1 MDGLKKEA
9 GDLAEELV
17 QWRRDFHRHPEIA
30 FEEKRT
36 SGKIAQYLKGIGLPV
51 TRPAE
56 TGVRGVLE
64 GLPGGRTVAL
74 RADMDALPL
83 TEEGEK
89 DYISRNPGAAHAC
102 GHDGHMAVL
111 MGAAELLRRR
121 RKEFRGNV
129 VLLFQP
135 SEERSPGGAV
145 RMVEDGVLEGV
156 DAIFGLHFWQPMA
169 TGTVGIVK
177 GPMMAQT
184 DDFRI
189 TIRGRGGHGAM
200 PHQAVDTILTAAQT
214 IVNMQSVVSRSVDPL
229 KPAVL
234 SFGTI
239 NGGTVYNIIPAEVN
253 LSGTVRT
260 LEPEVKTLVEA
271 RLRAVADETA
281 KTFGAEVSVDYIPGF
296 PPVVNHPQMVDLVL
310 QVARDNLGEDR
321 IREISPVMGGE
332 DFAYYLQQVP
342 GAFLFFGSGTG
353 CPWPHHHPRFDLDE
367 AALPEAAELM
377 ASIAL
382 EYLNT

>member
-1 MDGLKKEA
+1 MNGLKREA
-9 GDLAEELV
+9 NDLAEDLV
-17 QWRRDFHRHPEIA
+17 RWRRDFHRYPEIA

-36 SGKIAQYLKGIGLPV
+36 GREIARYLEDLEIPV

-56 TGVRGVLE
+56 TGVRGVLN
-64 GLPGGRTVAL
+64 GLLGGRTVAL

-83 TEEGEK
+83 TEEGDK

-121 RKEFRGNV
+121 RNEFKGTV
-129 VLLFQP
+129 VFLFQP

-145 RMVEDGVLEGV
+145 RMVEEGVLEGV
-156 DAIFGLHFWQPMA
+156 EAVFGLHFWQPMA
-169 TGTVGIVK
+169 TGTVGLVK
-177 GPMMAQT
+177 GAMMAQT

-189 TIRGRGGHGAM
+189 TIRGKGGHGAM
-200 PHQAVDTILTAAQT
+200 PHQAVDTILTAAQ
-214 IVNMQSVVSRSVDPL
+214 IVVNMQSVISRNVDPL

-239 NGGTVYNIIPAEVN
+239 KGGTVYNIIPAEVK

-260 LEPEVKTLVEA
+260 LEPEVKTLVET
-271 RLRAVADETA
+271 RLRAVAAETA
-281 KTFGAEVSVDYIPGF
+281 QTFGAEVEVDYFPGF

-310 QVARDNLGEDR
+310 RVVRDKLGEDR
-321 IREISPVMGGE
+321 IREINPVMGGE
-332 DFAYYLQQVP
+332 DFAYYLQKVP
-342 GAFLFFGSGTG
+342 GAFLFFGMGTG
-353 CPWPHHHPRFDLDE
+353 CPWPHHHPRFDMDE

-377 ASIAL
+377 ARIAL
-382 EYLNT
+382 EYLST

>member
-1 MDGLKKEA
+1 MDAIKKEA
-9 GDLAEELV
+9 NDLTKDLV
-17 QWRRDFHRHPEIA
+17 HWRRDFHRHPEIA

-36 SGKIAQYLKGIGLPV
+36 GGKIARYLEEIGIPV
-51 TRPAE
+51 TRPAA

-64 GLPGGRTVAL
+64 GLPGGKTVAL

-83 TEEGEK
+83 TEEGER

-121 RKEFRGNV
+121 RAEFKGTV
-129 VLLFQP
+129 VFLFQP

-145 RMVEDGVLEGV
+145 RMVKEGVLEGV
-156 DAIFGLHFWQPMA
+156 DAVFGLHFWQPMA
-169 TGTVGIVK
+169 TGKVGIVK

-200 PHQAVDTILTAAQT
+200 PHQAVDTILAAAQT
-214 IVNMQSVVSRSVDPL
+214 IVNMQSVISRSVDPL

-239 NGGTVYNIIPAEVN
+239 NGGTVYNIIPAEVS

-260 LEPEVKTLVEA
+260 LEPEVKELIET
-271 RLRAVADETA
+271 RLRAVAAETA
-281 KTFGAEVSVDYIPGF
+281 QTFGAEVSVDYIPGF
-296 PPVVNHPQMVDLVL
+296 PPVVNHPRMVDLVL
-310 QVARDNLGEDR
+310 EVVRNTLGEDR
-321 IREISPVMGGE
+321 IQEIDPVMGGE
-332 DFAYYLQQVP
+332 DFAYYLEQIP
-342 GAFLFFGSGTG
+342 GAFLFFGMGTG
-353 CPWPHHHPRFDLDE
+353 CPYPHHHPRFDMDE

-377 ASIAL
+377 TRIAL